1 MPVMFKKLFAI
12 IVFTAVLMQTFS
24 TVMIVAAFYANRE
37 YIAANLCENRDKP
50 KMQCNGKCSLNKQ
63 LAKEAERQAP
73 VPQNVHKEELLLYYE
88 GSTFVISYRQPP
100 AEEGRQFPA
109 YNELNTIDLPGT
121 IFHPPDNRA

>member
-24 TVMIVAAFYANRE
+24 TVMIVAAFYANRD

-50 KMQCNGKCSLNKQ
+50 RMQCNGKCSLNKQ
-63 LAKEAERQAP
+63 LAKEAEHQAP
-73 VPQNVHKEELLLYYE
+73 VPQNVHKEEVLLYYE
-88 GSTFVISYRQPP
+88 GTAFAISYGQQPRS
-100 AEEGRQFPA
+100 EVKQFFA